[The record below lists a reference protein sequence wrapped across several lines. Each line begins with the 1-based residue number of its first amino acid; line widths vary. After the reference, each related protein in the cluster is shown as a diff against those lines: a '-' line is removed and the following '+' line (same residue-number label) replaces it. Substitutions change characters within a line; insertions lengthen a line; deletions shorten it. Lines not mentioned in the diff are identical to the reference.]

1 MGYIQGDNSKMN
13 EEEKIRL
20 SNLFEEIFSTKT
32 GYDDLDY
39 RIQMTK
45 KKKDIPLVVLDYPDT
60 PFIITPQN

>member
-1 MGYIQGDNSKMN
+1 MN

-60 PFIITPQN
+60 PFIITPQD